1 MADGEFTTAMDISAS
16 GLNAQRQRM
25 NVIAR
30 NIAHANSLVTP
41 EGGPYKRR
49 TITFSAVMKNALEG
63 GSDPA
68 ERVGGVEVASVHVSK
83 EPFKMVYDP
92 EHPLADADGFV
103 KTPNVN
109 VTKEMVEM
117 VAAQRAYEANLS
129 ALKAYRG
136 MLRNALTIISNR

>member
-1 MADGEFTTAMDISAS
+1 M
-16 GLNAQRQRM
+16 
-25 NVIAR
+25 
-30 NIAHANSLVTP
+30 
-41 EGGPYKRR
+41 
-49 TITFSAVMKNALEG
+49 
-63 GSDPA
+63 
-68 ERVGGVEVASVHVSK
+68 
-83 EPFKMVYDP
+83 YDP

-109 VTKEMVEM
+109 LTKEMVEM